1 MQANSNN
8 SPKPTD
14 NSSMNTA
21 RQPPRFFKLSPITS
35 ETAVNE
41 ISTYTEDFDPKY
53 KITQEFKDTLL
64 ENLNSRTEEPY
75 DENGRINAASTCRG
89 FLNVPDCTTQPG
101 QDIIRQV
108 IGKGGCYFH
117 MTTQNTG
124 IDFIW
129 HDRAQNKFF
138 FWGTKFPIIRAMKV
152 IDRRITIVT
161 NRMTVNEP

>member
-64 ENLNSRTEEPY
+64 ENLNS
-75 DENGRINAASTCRG
+75 C
-89 FLNVPDCTTQPG
+89 
-101 QDIIRQV
+101 V
-108 IGKGGCYFH
+108 ILYLGSKSS
-117 MTTQNTG
+117 
-124 IDFIW
+124 
-129 HDRAQNKFF
+129 
-138 FWGTKFPIIRAMKV
+138 V
-152 IDRRITIVT
+152 
-161 NRMTVNEP
+161 